1 MNKYAED
8 NRRVKKGIKVLANEG
23 IFIFLVK
30 SFKYFKRFLLRLLS
44 PIIIFLKPKKK
55 FFSQNQVF
63 TYFYHKNNITWT
75 NERAVE
81 IPIAMGYLKSFKAGR
96 ILEVGAVL
104 PQYFPVK
111 WDVLDK
117 FEKGKDIINEDVVNF
132 KPKNKYDL
140 IISISTLEHV
150 GFDDDIK
157 EPEKIVKALK
167 NLIDNCLNKQGKMV
181 VTLPLGYNAAM
192 DNLLFSGKLNFDQTF
207 FMKRISRNNKWK
219 EIDIEKAK
227 GAKYG
232 KPYHAAN
239 VLVIGITKKK

>member
-23 IFIFLVK
+23 FFIFLVK

-44 PIIIFLKPKKK
+44 PIIISLKLKNK
-55 FFSQNQVF
+55 FFFQNQIF
-63 TYFYHKNNITWT
+63 NYFYHKNNLTWT

-81 IPIAMGYLKSFKAGR
+81 IPIVMDYLKKFRTGKV
-96 ILEVGAVL
+96 LEVGAVL
-104 PQYFPVK
+104 PQYFSVR

-117 FEKGKDIINEDVVNF
+117 FEKGKGIINEDVVNF

-157 EPEKIVKALK
+157 EPEKILKALK
-167 NLIDNCLNKQGKMV
+167 NLTDNCLNKQGKMI
-181 VTLPLGYNAAM
+181 VTLPLGYNATM
-192 DNLLFSGKLNFDQTF
+192 DNLLFSGKLNFDRTF
-207 FMKRISRNNKWK
+207 FMKRVSRNNKWK
-219 EIDIEKAK
+219 EIDVEKAK
-227 GAKYG
+227 GSTYG

-239 VLVIGITKKK
+239 VLVIGILEKK